1 MDTSSSDSEIIA
13 QAQAGDLNAF
23 EILYRK
29 YERQVYRTALA
40 ILGNSQ
46 TAEEVLQDCFL
57 RAYKH
62 LHQLNGDPSI
72 SPWLHRVAVNLC
84 YSRLRR
90 DYLSQV
96 MVPLESLSNRLF
108 PSLDPSPE
116 EATQQSEVSAAIQSG
131 IAALDVKHR
140 SVVVLYYLEEFSLEE
155 VAYILDCPVG
165 TVKSRL
171 HYARRELAQRLTSL
185 STRPAYERAQAHP

>member
-1 MDTSSSDSEIIA
+1 MVDTSSTDSEIIEE
-13 QAQAGDLNAF
+13 AQAGDLRAF
-23 EILYRK
+23 ETLYRK
-29 YERQVYRTALA
+29 HEHLVYRTALA

-46 TAEEVLQDCFL
+46 SAEEVLQDCFL

-62 LHQLNGDPSI
+62 LHRLNGEPSV

-90 DYLSQV
+90 NYLSR
-96 MVPLESLSNRLF
+96 MTVPLESLSNRLF
-108 PSLDPSPE
+108 PSLGPSPE
-116 EATQQSEVSAAIQSG
+116 ESTQDSEISAAIQRG
-131 IAALDVKHR
+131 IASLDLKHR
-140 SVVVLYYLEEFSLEE
+140 SVVVLYYLQEFSLEE

-171 HYARRELAQRLTSL
+171 HYARKELGQRLKSL
-185 STRPAYERAQAHP
+185 RPQPAYERA